1 MSKLDTGSSNWTHED
16 IKGKVKLTW
25 QLKYI
30 VKEIPVQA
38 GEMPLLLWLSFQNI
52 LPVPDIKRST
62 LMNENSKT
70 KIILYTQFKQNKNV

>member
-1 MSKLDTGSSNWTHED
+1 M
-16 IKGKVKLTW
+16 
-25 QLKYI
+25 

-62 LMNENSKT
+62 LVNENSKT
-70 KIILYTQFKQNKNV
+70 KIILYTQFKHNKNF